1 MDSKEVSLKEYES
14 EEPKFK
20 MIKYH
25 VFIVIVFL
33 IVLLFLLLA
42 GKFGGDSIPFI
53 LFTLIMSLPILII
66 YRNQIP
72 DYIPK
77 PFSDLLIEEEKP
89 KTEKIEYESVLDT
102 KTTKSKQ
109 ILYLLGI
116 IVLSISLILLIIGLN
131 NDLKINDME
140 IIKNKKIGTKILTG
154 LVIAIM
160 NGIMLIKFGELSNK
174 KL

>member
-1 MDSKEVSLKEYES
+1 MDSKEVSLKEYEN
-14 EEPKFK
+14 ETPKFR

-77 PFSDLLIEEEKP
+77 SLSNLLIDEEKP
-89 KTEKIEYESVLDT
+89 KTEKIEYESILDT

-109 ILYLLGI
+109 ILYLVGLI
-116 IVLSISLILLIIGLN
+116 ILTISLIVIISGLN
-131 NDLKINDME
+131 EDLKINDME
-140 IIKNKKIGTKILTG
+140 IIKNKKIGTKILIG
-154 LVIAIM
+154 LVIAIT

-174 KL
+174 KI